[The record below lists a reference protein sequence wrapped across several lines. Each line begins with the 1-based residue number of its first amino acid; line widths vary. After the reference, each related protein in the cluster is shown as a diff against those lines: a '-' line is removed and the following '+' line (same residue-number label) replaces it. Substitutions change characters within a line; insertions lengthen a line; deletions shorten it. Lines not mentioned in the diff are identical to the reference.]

1 MPVEETADDL
11 AQLQALLDQSHAEAG
26 EHLRSIITDERRM
39 TAEEVAEAL
48 TGMRLLA
55 LATVTQRGEPR
66 VGPVDAFFYRGRF
79 WFGSSPTSA
88 RFRHLRSRPAVSAT
102 HVPDESL
109 AVTVHGRATTVD
121 VRAPEHARFRAIC
134 VASYGPDWEDWGA
147 GAQYARIDA
156 HAMFTFRM
164 VEGA

>member
-1 MPVEETADDL
+1 MRNGGSKPSRLTAP
-11 AQLQALLDQSHAEAG
+11 
-26 EHLRSIITDERRM
+26 
-39 TAEEVAEAL
+39 EVAAAL
-48 TGMRLLA
+48 PGMCLLA
-55 LATVTQRGEPR
+55 LATATQRGEPR

-88 RFRHLRSRPAVSAT
+88 RFRHLRTRPAVSAT

-109 AVTVHGRATTVD
+109 AVTVHGRAGIID
-121 VRAPEHARFRAIC
+121 IGSPEHAALRAIC
-134 VASYGPDWEDWGA
+134 LAQYGPEWNDWGA

-164 VEGA
+164 VEGDT

>member
-1 MPVEETADDL
+1 MEETAAEL
-11 AQLQALLDQSHAEAG
+11 AGLQELLDQSYATAG
-26 EHLRSIITDERRM
+26 EHLRSVITDERRM
-39 TAEEVAEAL
+39 TAADVVEAL

-55 LATVTQRGEPR
+55 LATVTQRGDPR

-79 WFGSSPTSA
+79 WFGSSPASA
-88 RFRHLRSRPAVSAT
+88 RFRHLRTRPAVSAT

-109 AVTVHGRATTVD
+109 AVTVHGRASIID
-121 VRAPEHARFRAIC
+121 VRAPEHAGFRAIC
-134 VASYGPDWEDWGA
+134 VANYGPEWDDWGA

-164 VEGA
+164 LETVT